1 VKNKKLPPTVF
12 LCVYENKCVCVCE
25 CVSVCRS
32 EIFSGLKI
40 VGNASQAKEYENEY
54 EEGWLIW
61 TSCEDLR
68 SRLIYIYSYIE
79 KEISKPLNKMC

>member
-1 VKNKKLPPTVF
+1 MQGFPIGETRKMFINSPVKNKKLPPTVF

-32 EIFSGLKI
+32 VFSGLKI

-54 EEGWLIW
+54 EEGWLI
-61 TSCEDLR
+61 
-68 SRLIYIYSYIE
+68 
-79 KEISKPLNKMC
+79 